1 MANAPDHDAAT
12 LVALETAVDALPPLT
27 RVLFLLL
34 RVNDASYDDLAR
46 CFSIDSAAVESGLAD
61 GLYRLCCTLDG
72 ETAKG
77 AMPKPLAEAN
87 AILRRRYRR
96 YCQDRLHALGV
107 APPAAWN
114 DDAAVM
120 CAILQIMPPAVREA
134 FILNRV
140 ENLTSAQIAKRMG
153 TFRWIVRWRLLRGIC
168 HVARRPMSFER
179 WLRDISA
186 ADCDQFRS

>member
-1 MANAPDHDAAT
+1 MNCAMADAPDHDAAT

-34 RVNDASYDDLAR
+34 RVDDASYDDLAHR
-46 CFSIDSAAVESGLAD
+46 FSIESAAVESGLAD

-72 ETAKG
+72 DTAMG

-107 APPAAWN
+107 ARAAAWN
-114 DDAAVM
+114 DDDDDDAAVT
-120 CAILQIMPPAVREA
+120 CAILQIMPPAVRET

-140 ENLTSAQIAKRMG
+140 EGLTAAQIAKRMG
-153 TFRWIVRWRLLRGIC
+153 TFRWVVRWRLLHGMR

-179 WLRDISA
+179 WLRDI
-186 ADCDQFRS
+186 